1 MTGLRR
7 LLDGLRPAS
16 PDAELVRAFA
26 TDRDEAAFTQ
36 LVRRHGPLVYG
47 VCRRVFPPAADD
59 AFQATFLLLALK
71 AGKLRDPAAVA
82 GWLHGVAV
90 RTSREAKAM
99 AARRRLKERLAAK
112 PEVTPEPSDA
122 ETLARL
128 DAAVQG
134 LPARYRAAVLLCDL
148 AEKTRA
154 EAAAELGVPEGTVAS
169 RLARGRKL
177 LAAKLGGHLPVV
189 AAVAVPPALMSNTVQ
204 AGVLLAAGGAVPPAV
219 SLLVIGV
226 TRAMSGSVL
235 KPVLAAGLVAVGV
248 GGAWGWQA
256 APKPAD
262 PPPAAAKA
270 ETLAKQW
277 KKLKAEYDAEKKA
290 NTKPKL
296 DPSGKPIPNQ
306 STTIQ
311 PRPEKYAGRLA
322 TLGRCDD
329 PDVAVAA
336 LTLTV
341 VGWSQLP
348 AADDALDQLLVRF
361 GGDPRLADFVKAHRQ
376 VGYIGKERRLQ
387 RVLGVATDP
396 TARAY
401 ATIDLAHEYDSQES
415 DVPTRAA
422 AVALY
427 RKVMTEHAAVEDGR
441 LARWAENTL
450 RNAEKMRAGRPASPL
465 AGVAADG
472 QPMDLTDFKGRVVVL
487 AVATPENT
495 SWDYTTAWLKEVHTR
510 YAGKPVTV
518 VGLVSIRQDD
528 QAEATAAAAKM
539 PWRSWR
545 DVRDPKTNEGPALT
559 AWGILTVPSL
569 IVIDQAGVIR
579 HPDLRT
585 REQVEAAVDA
595 LLAAK

>member
-7 LLDGLRPAS
+7 LLDGLRPTS

-26 TDRDEAAFTQ
+26 ATRDEAAFTQ

-47 VCRRVFPPAADD
+47 VCRRVFAPAADD

-71 AGKLRDPAAVA
+71 AGTLRNPAAVA

-112 PEVTPEPSDA
+112 PEATPEPPDA
-122 ETLARL
+122 ETLALL

-134 LPARYRAAVLLCDL
+134 LPASYRAAVLLCDL

-169 RLARGRKL
+169 RLARGRRL
-177 LAAKLGGHLPVV
+177 LAAKLGGSLPVV
-189 AAVAVPPALMSNTVQ
+189 AAVAVSPTLLSNTVQ

-219 SLLVIGV
+219 SLLVSGA
-226 TRAMSGSVL
+226 TRAMTGSVL

-248 GGAWGWQA
+248 GGAWGWA
-256 APKPAD
+256 TVPRPAD
-262 PPPAAAKA
+262 PPKATARPETPA
-270 ETLAKQW
+270 EQW
-277 KKLKAEYDAEKKA
+277 KKLKAEYDAERKA
-290 NTKPKL
+290 NTKPQL
-296 DPSGKPIPNQ
+296 DPSGKPIPNL
-306 STTIQ
+306 STTTQ
-311 PRPEKYAGRLA
+311 PRPSKYADRLTA
-322 TLGRCDD
+322 LGRCDD

-361 GGDPRLADFVKAHRQ
+361 GGDPRLAEFVRAHRQ
-376 VGYIGKERRLQ
+376 TGYTGKERRLQ

-401 ATIDLAHEYDSQES
+401 ATIDLAHQYDRPDADER
-415 DVPTRAA
+415 TRAA

-427 RKVMTEHAAVEDGR
+427 RKVMTEYAGIEDGR

-450 RNAEKMRAGRPASPL
+450 RNAEKMRPGLPAPPL
-465 AGVAADG
+465 AGPAVDG
-472 QPMDLTDFKGRVVVL
+472 KPMDLADFRGRVVVL

-495 SWDYTTAWLKEVHTR
+495 AWEYNVAWLKEVHAK
-510 YAGKPVTV
+510 YAGRPVTV
-518 VGLVSIRQDD
+518 VGLVSLRSKDTP
-528 QAEATAAAAKM
+528 EATAAAAAM
-539 PWRSWR
+539 PWRSWLDIR
-545 DVRDPKTNEGPALT
+545 DATTNEGPVHT
-559 AWGILTVPSL
+559 TWGILTSPSV
-569 IVIDQAGVIR
+569 IVIDQRRLIR